1 MKHTI
6 KLLLLA
12 TVVVCFAAC
21 GTSRKATKGSGTEN
35 AGKAEATAEAY
46 KEKVV
51 SNFQTAQ
58 YLTARATISLKAGT
72 KDISVGGSLK
82 MKRNDVIQLSLTFLG
97 IEVGR
102 MEFTTTDVLIIDK
115 INKQYVRA
123 PYSQASFLESA
134 GLDFYSLQS
143 LFWNEIFSPGTHDV
157 GSALKTFSVASSGD
171 HTLLSLTSAPKL
183 DYSFLTITDE
193 AMLDRTTITS
203 KNIANQQA
211 LVCKYSDFAKFD
223 GKKFPRRINISFNGG
238 KKELGLDMQ
247 LSGLSTNSSWETRTK
262 VSSSYKQRSVDDILG
277 KLSMLQ

>member
-1 MKHTI
+1 MW
-6 KLLLLA
+6 
-12 TVVVCFAAC
+12 
-21 GTSRKATKGSGTEN
+21 RR
-35 AGKAEATAEAY
+35 Y
-46 KEKVV
+46 
-51 SNFQTAQ
+51 
-58 YLTARATISLKAGT
+58 
-72 KDISVGGSLK
+72 
-82 MKRNDVIQLSLTFLG
+82 
-97 IEVGR
+97 
-102 MEFTTTDVLIIDK
+102 
-115 INKQYVRA
+115 
-123 PYSQASFLESA
+123 LESA

-157 GSALKTFSVASSGD
+157 GSALKNFSVASSGD

>member
-35 AGKAEATAEAY
+35 SGKAEATAEAY

-123 PYSQASFLESA
+123 PYSQASVLESA

-157 GSALKTFSVASSGD
+157 GSALKNFSVASSGD

-183 DYSFLTITDE
+183 
-193 AMLDRTTITS
+193 
-203 KNIANQQA
+203 
-211 LVCKYSDFAKFD
+211 CKYSDFAKFD

-238 KKELGLDMQ
+238 KRELGLDMQ

>member
-35 AGKAEATAEAY
+35 SGKAEATAEAY

-143 LFWNEIFSPGTHDV
+143 LFWDELFEPGT
-157 GSALKTFSVASSGD
+157 
-171 HTLLSLTSAPKL
+171 
-183 DYSFLTITDE
+183 
-193 AMLDRTTITS
+193 TTVT
-203 KNIANQQA
+203 
-211 LVCKYSDFAKFD
+211 KYSPP
-223 GKKFPRRINISFNGG
+223 G
-238 KKELGLDMQ
+238 
-247 LSGLSTNSSWETRTK
+247 RTMS
-262 VSSSYKQRSVDDILG
+262 VQR
-277 KLSMLQ
+277 